1 MAERDFYEILG
12 IGRNASNDEIKKAYR
27 QLAKKY
33 HPDRNPD
40 DAAAEQNFKEATQA
54 YECLKDEQNRAAYDR
69 FGHAA
74 FQKGGPQAGGFH
86 NMGGGFSN
94 MSDVFEEFFGGGAR
108 RPRGRRRQGPTRGE
122 DLRYDITITL
132 AQAFTGVGQK
142 ITLTRAT
149 PCQACK
155 GSGAAA
161 NSKPTTCGQCQG
173 RGFVRMQQGFF
184 AVERTCNA
192 CGGAGQV
199 IAKPCTTCRG
209 KGVVQKKRTL
219 SFDVPKGV
227 ENGTRIRLSG
237 EGNAGPRGGSA
248 GDLYV
253 FITVKRHA
261 FLQRD
266 GANLFCE
273 VPVTMTQAALGDSI
287 EVPLLDGKWIKISI
301 PAGAQVGQQFRLRG
315 KGMPVLRGRQNG
327 DLYVKLSIETPNAL
341 NRKQKDLLQ
350 AFAESLNQKN
360 YPECE
365 SFATLAGKTAKAS
378 QNSKN

>member
-1 MAERDFYEILG
+1 LAERDFYEILG
-12 IGRNASNDEIKKAYR
+12 LGRNASNDDIKKAYR
-27 QLAKKY
+27 KLAKKY

-40 DAAAEQNFKEATQA
+40 DATAEQNFKEATQA

-94 MSDVFEEFFGGGAR
+94 MSDVFEEFFGAGAGR
-108 RPRGRRRQGPTRGE
+108 GRGRRRQQGPMRGE
-122 DLRYDITITL
+122 DLRQDITITL
-132 AQAFTGVGQK
+132 AEAFEGVGQK

-149 PCQACK
+149 HCQDCNA
-155 GSGAAA
+155 SGAAA
-161 NSKPTTCGQCQG
+161 GSKPATCGQCQG
-173 RGFVRMQQGFF
+173 TGFVRLQQGFF

-192 CGGAGQV
+192 CRGAGQV
-199 IAKPCTTCRG
+199 IAKPCATCHG

-227 ENGTRIRLSG
+227 ENGTRIRLNG
-237 EGNAGPRGGSA
+237 EGNAGPRGGVA

-253 FITVKRHA
+253 FVTVEPHD

-273 VPVTMTQAALGDSI
+273 LPVTMTQAALGDSI
-287 EVPLLDGKWIKISI
+287 EVPLLDGKWIKISV
-301 PAGAQVGQQFRLRG
+301 PEGAQAGQQFRLRG

-327 DLYVKLSIETPNAL
+327 DLYVRLIIETPHAL
-341 NRKQKDLLQ
+341 DRKQKDLLQ
-350 AFAESLNQKN
+350 KFAESLDQNN
-360 YPECE
+360 YPACE
-365 SFATLAGKTAKAS
+365 DFATIAGKKA
-378 QNSKN
+378 QARKD